1 MAGMVLE
8 EWDGVSM
15 VGMVLARWGW
25 YWYSRGGA
33 GVMGTLPQL
42 LPTQELVHS
51 GSKCLILCRIK
62 QRPSWGP
69 QLSVLVDLVHQAW
82 TKSHFPTGITVM
94 QWAQWGCGA
103 AGCGAA
109 GMWCSRDAAALP
121 GSVQGQHQSTGCC
134 SVPRL
139 GTSWP
144 GWLVLLS
151 RGTCK
156 GMILGAKGHYFCLA
170 RSEGEILGPCKLL
183 HPLGSRR
190 DMRAVEVEDQVND
203 SPRPSQVPL
212 CPSLIGDG
220 VTSPAFLWH

>member
-109 GMWCSRDAAALP
+109 GMWCSRDVVQQGCGAAGMQLLCQALCRA
-121 GSVQGQHQSTGCC
+121 STRARAAVL
-134 SVPRL
+134 S
-139 GTSWP
+139 P
-144 GWLVLLS
+144 GWGLA
-151 RGTCK
+151 G
-156 GMILGAKGHYFCLA
+156 LGG
-170 RSEGEILGPCKLL
+170 
-183 HPLGSRR
+183 
-190 DMRAVEVEDQVND
+190 
-203 SPRPSQVPL
+203 L
-212 CPSLIGDG
+212 CC
-220 VTSPAFLWH
+220 

>member
-25 YWYSRGGA
+25 CWYSRGGA

-62 QRPSWGP
+62 QRHSWGP

-82 TKSHFPTGITVM
+82 TKSHFLTGITVM

-109 GMWCSRDAAALP
+109 GM
-121 GSVQGQHQSTGCC
+121 Q
-134 SVPRL
+134 
-139 GTSWP
+139 
-144 GWLVLLS
+144 LL
-151 RGTCK
+151 C
-156 GMILGAKGHYFCLA
+156 
-170 RSEGEILGPCKLL
+170 
-183 HPLGSRR
+183 
-190 DMRAVEVEDQVND
+190 
-203 SPRPSQVPL
+203 
-212 CPSLIGDG
+212 
-220 VTSPAFLWH
+220 